1 MPVFYCDRYHLFLKA
16 YFCSLMGKYVL
27 GCLLIFTFFAGC
39 KAEERSF
46 PETDPRLGERAY
58 CNSPT
63 AVNYNWDF
71 PGRPDSSV
79 CIFPSDLFAGTYLFR
94 DSIYFG
100 DGEFDSARS
109 GTAYTLNIAR
119 INNTQMRLS
128 GFCAGGQTVPLTGT
142 RTQFRAVVDTV
153 TLRGA
158 LFCRPVDTVI
168 GYISR
173 RLTDTLNLSVEF
185 TVYSDSGVNVHRGTL
200 RRQ

>member
-1 MPVFYCDRYHLFLKA
+1 MPVFIGPGFHLFPKA
-16 YFCSLMGKYVL
+16 YFCRLMGKYVL
-27 GCLLIFTFFAGC
+27 ACLLLCGFFTGC
-39 KAEERSF
+39 KEKEQVF
-46 PETDPRLGERAY
+46 PDTDPRLNQRAY
-58 CNSPT
+58 CNDPT

-79 CIFPSDLFAGTYLFR
+79 CIFPSDLFAGSYRFT
-94 DSIYFG
+94 DSIYFAG
-100 DGEFDSARS
+100 GELDSAHS
-109 GTAYTLNIAR
+109 GKEYTLNIAR

-128 GFCAGGQTVPLTGT
+128 GFCDGGQTVPLTGT

-153 TLRGA
+153 TVRGA

-173 RLTDTLNLSVEF
+173 RLADSLNLSVEL
-185 TVYSDSGVNVHRGTL
+185 TVYADTGVNLHRGTL

>member
-1 MPVFYCDRYHLFLKA
+1 
-16 YFCSLMGKYVL
+16 MGKYFWAY
-27 GCLLIFTFFAGC
+27 LLFCAFFAGC
-39 KAEERSF
+39 KAKEQSF

-58 CNSPT
+58 CNNPT

-79 CIFPSDLFAGTYLFR
+79 CIFPSDLFAGNYRFT

-100 DGEFDSARS
+100 GGELDSARS

-158 LFCRPVDTVI
+158 LFCRPADTVT
-168 GYISR
+168 GYIFR

-185 TVYSDSGVNVHRGTL
+185 TVYSDTGVNLHRGTL